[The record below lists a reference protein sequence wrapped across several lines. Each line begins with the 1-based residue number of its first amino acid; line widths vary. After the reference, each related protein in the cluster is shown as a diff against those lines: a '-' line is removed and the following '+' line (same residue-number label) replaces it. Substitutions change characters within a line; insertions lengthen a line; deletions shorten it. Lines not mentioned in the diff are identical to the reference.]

1 MNESECCECRCTCYI
16 EKGDNKLSKF
26 DISVVHYKQK
36 GVDRF
41 KDRMHTLISHSN
53 SNRNII
59 EHILF
64 PQQQSGTKIGKKV
77 KEAETD
83 GGKETW
89 STFRK
94 GSNETTT
101 HNPMTNCSS
110 PDAAQAANYNLS
122 LSIWWYIR
130 NIGNI
135 LRKQGS
141 LPPQSSQDDIPFSTS
156 QSLKISCFIPTIII
170 IIIAIGPSGF

>member
-77 KEAETD
+77 KETETD
-83 GGKETW
+83 DEGKRRGRP
-89 STFRK
+89 FGKVAMRQLR
-94 GSNETTT
+94 TTRWLIVV
-101 HNPMTNCSS
+101 HRM
-110 PDAAQAANYNLS
+110 QHKL
-122 LSIWWYIR
+122 
-130 NIGNI
+130 
-135 LRKQGS
+135 Q
-141 LPPQSSQDDIPFSTS
+141 
-156 QSLKISCFIPTIII
+156 TIIYPLVSDDTSEI
-170 IIIAIGPSGF
+170 LVIFYVSRDHYPHNHHKMIFRFPFYKA

>member
-1 MNESECCECRCTCYI
+1 MNESECCEYRCTCYI

-77 KEAETD
+77 KETETD
-83 GGKETW
+83 DEGKRRGRP
-89 STFRK
+89 FGKVAMRQLR
-94 GSNETTT
+94 TT
-101 HNPMTNCSS
+101 
-110 PDAAQAANYNLS
+110 
-122 LSIWWYIR
+122 R
-130 NIGNI
+130 
-135 LRKQGS
+135 
-141 LPPQSSQDDIPFSTS
+141 
-156 QSLKISCFIPTIII
+156 
-170 IIIAIGPSGF
+170 